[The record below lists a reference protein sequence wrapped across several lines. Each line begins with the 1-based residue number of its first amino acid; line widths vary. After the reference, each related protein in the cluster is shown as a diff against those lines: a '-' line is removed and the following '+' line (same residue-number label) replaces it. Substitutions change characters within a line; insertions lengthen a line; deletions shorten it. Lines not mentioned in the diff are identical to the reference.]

1 MNDATLRAESVAP
14 TLLAPE
20 RASDAATDAAVDR
33 SAAAPLDLPSVLA
46 PAHRYV
52 RRAALGRGGMGEV
65 ELVLDRGIDRKV
77 AIKRLLR
84 TDAADVAR
92 FVEEARIVGRMEHPN
107 IVPVH
112 DIGVDAQGRAYFVMK
127 YVEGDT
133 LLAVIDKLAR
143 GDAETHRRFPFER
156 RLDLFQGLLRALQYA
171 HEHGVLHR
179 DLKPSNIMIGEF
191 GEVMLMDWGIACG
204 FGERSG
210 TAPGPSFAGTLG
222 YMSPEQAHGRDDLDP
237 RSDIYGAFVVLY
249 ELLTLRPWVPPA
261 ERTPEQLLSDGREPP
276 SPIDASFTG
285 SVQPPVPTEL
295 RHFLRRGLQPDR
307 ARRFAGVPD
316 VLDALQRLRAGEID
330 VDCPVT
336 LVKRTS
342 HRLSQLLD
350 AHHWV
355 AILVLATPVLLA
367 LAIVAMALRT

>member
-1 MNDATLRAESVAP
+1 MTDATLRAESVAP

-33 SAAAPLDLPSVLA
+33 SAAAPLDLPTVLA
-46 PAHRYV
+46 PEHRYV
-52 RRAALGRGGMGEV
+52 RRGALGRGGMGEV
-65 ELVLDRGIDRKV
+65 ELVLDRGIDRTV

-84 TDAADVAR
+84 TSPDDVAR

-112 DIGVDAQGRAYFVMK
+112 DIGVDAQGRTYFVMK
-127 YVEGDT
+127 YVEGET
-133 LLAVIDKLAR
+133 LLSVIEKLAH
-143 GDAETHRRFPFER
+143 GDADTHRRFPFER

-222 YMSPEQAHGRDDLDP
+222 YMSPEQAKGHEDLDP
-237 RSDIYGAFVVLY
+237 RSDIYGAFVVLF
-249 ELLTLRPWVPPA
+249 ELLTLQAWVPTA
-261 ERTPEQLLSDGREPP
+261 QRTPERLLLESREPP
-276 SPIDASFTG
+276 SAIDPSFTRG
-285 SVQPPVPTEL
+285 GQPPVPTEL

-307 ARRFAGVPD
+307 ARRFADVPA
-316 VLDALQRLRAGEID
+316 VLEALQRLRAGE
-330 VDCPVT
+330 VPVECPVT
-336 LVKRTS
+336 LVKRIS
-342 HRLSQLLD
+342 HALSQLLD
-350 AHHWV
+350 ARPWV
-355 AILVLATPVLLA
+355 ALVVLAAPVLLFAVVLA
-367 LAIVAMALRT
+367 LGLRD